1 MKILDSTPS
10 FETRCPYCRH
20 LLEIETRDIS
30 ETNGTYGA
38 ICEGCKLEFIIPTSA
53 IPIGIKD
60 AIGNRFDP
68 Y

>member
-30 ETNGTYGA
+30 ETNGVYSA
-38 ICEGCKLEFIIPTSA
+38 ICARCKLEFIIPSFS

-60 AIGNRFDP
+60 EIDKRFDP